1 MRKTVSV
8 TFLAY
13 AFLAPALILMAVFTF
28 YPVLYGSYLGFTDY
42 SQKNLSGEIPANFV
56 GFDNFK
62 TVFSDELFRIGI
74 WNSLKYLLVVP
85 VLQFASLGV
94 AALVNR
100 KLPAIT
106 FFRAAYYVPVITSIS
121 LASVMWDWVY
131 SKDGVLN
138 WGLKFIVGVLNA
150 VARVFGRKIS
160 FETFGWLNNPDTAIW
175 AIMLVTFWR
184 GFGYYMVLYLG
195 GLQAIPLE
203 LEEAARL
210 DGATPSQTFWHVT
223 VPLMRPTIL
232 LCSLLSTLAAIR
244 VLEEIIVFTNGGPL
258 NSTYT
263 SLMYVYSKA
272 FGSKF
277 AFGTA
282 SAAGLLI
289 AIVGFFL
296 SYLNFKLTQEK
307 PDKGGK
313 A

>member
-1 MRKTVSV
+1 MRKSNIV
-8 TFLAY
+8 FLAY

-28 YPVLYGSYLGFTDY
+28 YPVVYGSWLGFTDY

-56 GFDNFK
+56 GLENFK
-62 TVFSDELFRIGI
+62 TVFTDELFRTGI

-85 VLQFASLGV
+85 VLQLASLGV
-94 AALVNR
+94 AVLVNR
-100 KLPAIT
+100 QLPAIT

-138 WGLKFIVGVLNA
+138 WGIHFLYGIGNFFAGLFGVKLEFQA
-150 VARVFGRKIS
+150 
-160 FETFGWLNNPDTAIW
+160 FGWLNNPDTAIW

-210 DGATPSQTFWHVT
+210 DGATPSQTFWRVT

-263 SLMYVYSKA
+263 ALMYVYSKA

-277 AFGTA
+277 DFGTA

-289 AIVGFFL
+289 AVVGFFL
-296 SYLNFKLTQEK
+296 SYLNFKLTQEA
-307 PDKGGK
+307 PDKQRK

>member
-1 MRKTVSV
+1 MQKPPIM
-8 TFLAY
+8 LAY
-13 AFLAPALILMAVFTF
+13 IFLAPALILMAVFTF
-28 YPVLYGSYLGFTDY
+28 YPVLYGSWLGFTDY
-42 SQKNLSGEIPANFV
+42 SQKNLSGAIPANFV
-56 GFDNFK
+56 GLENFK
-62 TVFSDELFRIGI
+62 TVFNDELFRIGLL
-74 WNSLKYLLVVP
+74 NSLKYLLIVP
-85 VLQFASLGV
+85 ILQLASLGV

-100 KLPAIT
+100 KIPAIT

-131 SKDGVLN
+131 SKDGILN
-138 WGLKFIVGVLNA
+138 WGIKFLVGILNV
-150 VARVFGRKIS
+150 VAGVFGTKLE
-160 FETFGWLNNPDTAIW
+160 FDTFGWLNNPDTAIW

-210 DGATPSQTFWHVT
+210 DGATPSQTFWRIT

-272 FGSKF
+272 FGNKF
-277 AFGTA
+277 AFGVA

-296 SYLNFKLTQEK
+296 SYLNFRLTQENTPK
-307 PDKGGK
+307 RRNT
-313 A
+313 